1 MWKCSIQTSLFH
13 WSWSAKWQL
22 GAGENGTILPRCFS
36 LYICSTVY
44 HTLIKQRTRGPVVQD
59 ARNKP
64 NWGGRTVRLAV
75 DRVSY
80 FLSPDPDEAEPAFRV
95 RETSVRIGSS
105 SHFLFARMFLFALC
119 TNSHLTQNYSMISL
133 TTLLL
138 VHIFYHR
145 SCIQQTRNS
154 WYDGPRCSQHTYQGS
169 RSALRAARSI
179 VNQQLRIR

>member
-1 MWKCSIQTSLFH
+1 M
-13 WSWSAKWQL
+13 
-22 GAGENGTILPRCFS
+22 
-36 LYICSTVY
+36 
-44 HTLIKQRTRGPVVQD
+44 VQD
-59 ARNKP
+59 ACNKP
-64 NWGGRTVRLAV
+64 NRGGQPVQKHCLGR
-75 DRVSY
+75 
-80 FLSPDPDEAEPAFRV
+80 SPEPTDNSLYERPPTFRV